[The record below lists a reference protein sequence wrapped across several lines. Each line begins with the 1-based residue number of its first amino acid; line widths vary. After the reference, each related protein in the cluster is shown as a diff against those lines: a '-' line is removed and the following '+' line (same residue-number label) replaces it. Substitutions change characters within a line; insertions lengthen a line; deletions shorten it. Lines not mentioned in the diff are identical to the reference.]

1 MKWLIVGLGNPGKV
15 YSKTRHNLGFMVI
28 DALASKSSIK
38 IKNKSKNSVS
48 GKGNINSI
56 EVILLKPLT
65 FMNKSGIAVKDACK
79 KYQNIE
85 NLLIV
90 HDDLDLKPGIIRIK
104 KNGSAGGHRGIES
117 VTDYLG
123 TKDFARLKIGIGRPD
138 KIPAED
144 YVLSPFSRQEK
155 TIMKKTVDKAVDA
168 ITVILSKGITHAQN
182 EFHREE

>member
-1 MKWLIVGLGNPGKV
+1 MWLIVGLGNPGKV

-48 GKGNINSI
+48 GKGNINCI

-65 FMNKSGIAVKDACK
+65 FMNKSGIAVKAACK

-117 VTDYLG
+117 VSDYMG
-123 TKDFARLKIGIGRPD
+123 TKDFTRLKIGIGRPAYRAGRPD
-138 KIPAED
+138 KISAED

-155 TIMKKTVDKAVDA
+155 TIMKKSVEKAADA
-168 ITVILSKGITHAQN
+168 IT
-182 EFHREE
+182 